1 MQGNNVIISCSDCS
15 SRWKNFQYLNKA
27 EMEFVNENR
36 YEATFKPG
44 EIIVKQNSPTASAIF
59 LSDGLAKVYVE
70 GLKGRDYIMSIAK
83 PGRMI
88 MGPGAYVNSRHTYTV
103 SAITQVRACFI
114 NFDVFRKLIRT
125 NGDFAQAMIE
135 DISAKSLR
143 THIKMVN
150 LAHKKMPGRL
160 AEALLYFAND
170 IFKADEFDMILSRQ
184 ELGEMSNMAKE
195 SVVRILKELEE
206 AGVIVSPSPSRVKIL
221 NKDKLIMIS
230 EKG

>member
-1 MQGNNVIISCSDCS
+1 MSGKNVISNCSDCS
-15 SRWKNFQYLNKA
+15 ARWKNFQHLTKE
-27 EMEFVNENR
+27 EMDYVNENR
-36 YEATFKPG
+36 YEATFKAG

-103 SAITQVRACFI
+103 SAITQVRTCFI
-114 NFDVFRKLIRT
+114 NFEVFKKLVRT
-125 NGDFAQAMIE
+125 NGAFAESMIE

-160 AEALLYFAND
+160 AESLLYFADD
-170 IFKADEFDMILSRQ
+170 IFKSDEFEMILSRQ

-195 SVVRILKELEE
+195 SVVRILKEFEE
-206 AGVIVSPSPSRVKIL
+206 AGVINSTPSGIKIL
-221 NKDKLIMIS
+221 DRDRLNMIS